1 MWDAERGLAS
11 QREPIVG
18 AKTATLRLISG
29 VGAKGPA
36 CFVLEIGGKRIML
49 DLGEGPPTRLLP
61 DVGGLGPGRCAR
73 PQPRP

>member
-49 DLGEGPPTRLLP
+49 DLGEGPPNGLLP
-61 DVGGLGPGRCAR
+61 DVGGARASRCAR